1 MPPKQIT
8 TIVHTWLDHE
18 LASGKTKAEALRA
31 LNSAL
36 GTAYKQNRLYEWL
49 NGKHE
54 PQRDVR
60 VLMLS
65 VCLPSLLTQLGLS
78 KKLTAK
84 QVRDLADK
92 LT

>member
-1 MPPKQIT
+1 MPPKQKT

-36 GTAYKQNRLYEWL
+36 GTAYQQNRLYEWL

-54 PQRDVR
+54 PQRDAR
-60 VLMLS
+60 ILMLT
-65 VCLPSLLTQLGLS
+65 VCLPSLLTHLGLG